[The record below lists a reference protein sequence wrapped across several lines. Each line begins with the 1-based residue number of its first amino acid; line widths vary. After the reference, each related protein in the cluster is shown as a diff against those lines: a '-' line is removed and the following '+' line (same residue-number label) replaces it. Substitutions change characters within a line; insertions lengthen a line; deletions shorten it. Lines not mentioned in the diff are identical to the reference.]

1 MAVLE
6 HDTAASSVLQQR
18 SEEVCAQQIEVNVAL
33 PEYIEVE
40 RVVLVQ
46 DFCIFETVASRRHG
60 IDLKGLPEAEL
71 ASDVFTTTRRQSRDV
86 GVDGSEVD
94 RHVGQ
99 CLAFQKHEP
108 GSLARS
114 EQISR

>member
-6 HDTAASSVLQQR
+6 HDTAAGSVLQQR
-18 SEEVCAQQIEVNVAL
+18 SEEVCAQQIEVNFAL

-46 DFCIFETVASRRHG
+46 DLWIFETVVPRRHG
-60 IDLKGLPEAEL
+60 LDLKGLPAAEL
-71 ASDVFTTTRRQSRDV
+71 APDVFTMSRRQSRDV
-86 GVDGSEVD
+86 GVDGSKVD

-99 CLAFQKHEP
+99 CLAFQKH
-108 GSLARS
+108 
-114 EQISR
+114 